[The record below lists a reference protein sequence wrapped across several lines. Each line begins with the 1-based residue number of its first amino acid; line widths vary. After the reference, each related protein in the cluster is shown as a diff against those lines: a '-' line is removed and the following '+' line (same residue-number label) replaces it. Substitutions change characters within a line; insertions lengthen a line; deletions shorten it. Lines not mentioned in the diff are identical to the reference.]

1 MIAEYGHVA
10 LIIALCLSVAQAI
23 VPMAG
28 SFAGYRTWMRLG
40 HSLALGQLVFV
51 AISFACLT
59 AAFLQD
65 DFSLQYVANN
75 SNTLLPTQFKISAVW
90 GAHEGS
96 LLLWALILAVW
107 SAAVALFS
115 GHLPLILSSRVLSI
129 LGAISV
135 GFGLF
140 ILLTSNPFAR
150 ILPFSPTEGGD
161 LNPLLQDFGLIV
173 HPPML
178 YMGYVGFSVAF
189 AFAVAALIGGQFDSA
204 WARWARPWINSA
216 WVFLTIGITL
226 GSWWAYYELGWGGW
240 WFWDPVENASLM
252 PWLVGTALVHSISVT
267 EKRGAFRSWTLL
279 LAILAFSLSLLGT
292 FLVRSGVLTSVH
304 AFANDPERG
313 IFILAFLGLVV
324 GSSLLLFALRGPVV
338 QRQQGDAEVVSY
350 SGLSREMMLLLNNV
364 LLVSA
369 MAMILIG
376 TLYPLIADVL
386 ELGKISVGPP
396 YFNFFFV
403 PMTLGLMVAM
413 GFAVFSR
420 WKKTDAQMLR
430 QKGMVPFLI
439 SLGAALIL
447 PLFLAETIS
456 WESMSWKAYSITAA
470 ITLGASF
477 WVVTMSI
484 EDLWQ
489 KLDRGSSK
497 RGSSKGDSSKGDS
510 SKGDSSKGDSSKRE
524 SRLKNL
530 TKLPGSYWGM
540 QVAHIGIAVCAL
552 GVGLS
557 SVYDVQK
564 DVRMVPGDRVE
575 VAGYEFTFDSLDFV
589 QGPNFG
595 ASRGQI
601 SAYKNDRLVAVLYP
615 EKRKYEA
622 RNQVMTEAALDA
634 GLTRDLYVSLGEPLK
649 GDAWAI
655 RLHVKPFVR
664 CIWLGG
670 LMIGLGGLLSVMDK
684 RYRRR
689 RQSGAKLS
697 AQSAAAEAVTQ

>member
-10 LIIALCLSVAQAI
+10 LIIALCLSIAQAI

-28 SFAGYRTWMRLG
+28 SFTGYRTWMRLG

-59 AAFLQD
+59 AAFVQD
-65 DFSLQYVANN
+65 DFSLQYVADN

-115 GHLPLILSSRVLSI
+115 SHLPLVLSSRVLSI

-313 IFILAFLGLVV
+313 VFILAFLGLVV

-338 QRQQGDAEVVSY
+338 QRQQGDTEAVSY

-364 LLVSA
+364 LLISA

-386 ELGKISVGPP
+386 DLGKISVGPP

-403 PMTLGLMVAM
+403 PMSLGLMVAM

-420 WKKTDAQMLR
+420 WKKTDASMLL

-439 SLGAALIL
+439 SLSAALTL
-447 PLFLAETIS
+447 PLFLAESIS
-456 WESMSWKAYSITAA
+456 WETYSMTAV

-477 WVVTMSI
+477 WVVTMSL

-497 RGSSKGDSSKGDS
+497 AASNVS
-510 SKGDSSKGDSSKRE
+510 
-524 SRLKNL
+524 SRLKSI

-575 VAGYEFTFDSLDFV
+575 VAGYEFTFDNLSFV

-595 ASRGQI
+595 ASRAQI
-601 SAYKNDRLVAVLYP
+601 SAYKNDRLVAVLHP

-689 RQSGAKLS
+689 RKPSTQSGAEAT
-697 AQSAAAEAVTQ
+697 AQ

>member
-59 AAFLQD
+59 TAFVQD
-65 DFSLQYVANN
+65 DFSLQYVADN
-75 SNTLLPTQFKISAVW
+75 SNTLLPTQFKVSAVW

-96 LLLWALILAVW
+96 LLLWALILALW

-115 GHLPLILSSRVLSI
+115 SHLPLVLSSRVLSI

-313 IFILAFLGLVV
+313 VFILAFLGLVV

-338 QRQQGDAEVVSY
+338 QRQQGDTEVVSY

-386 ELGKISVGPP
+386 GLGKISVGPP

-420 WKKTDAQMLR
+420 WKKTDVQMLR

-439 SLGAALIL
+439 SLSAALIL
-447 PLFLAETIS
+447 PLFLAESIT
-456 WESMSWKAYSITAA
+456 WESYSMTAV
-470 ITLGASF
+470 ITLGAVF
-477 WVVTMSI
+477 WVVTMSL

-497 RGSSKGDSSKGDS
+497 AGSLVANA
-510 SKGDSSKGDSSKRE
+510 
-524 SRLKNL
+524 SRLKNI

-540 QVAHIGIAVCAL
+540 QCAHIGIAVCAL

-564 DVRMVPGDRVE
+564 DVRMVPGDRVA

-589 QGPNFG
+589 QGPNYG

-601 SAYKNDRLVAVLYP
+601 SAYKNDRLVAVLHP

-655 RLHVKPFVR
+655 RVHVKPFVR

-670 LMIGLGGLLSVMDK
+670 LMIGLGGLLSILDK

-689 RQSGAKLS
+689 RQPPGVVAGVGA
-697 AQSAAAEAVTQ
+697 E

>member
-115 GHLPLILSSRVLSI
+115 GHLPLVLSSRVLSI

-447 PLFLAETIS
+447 PLFLAE
-456 WESMSWKAYSITAA
+456 SMSWEAYSITAA

-497 RGSSKGDSSKGDS
+497 RGS
-510 SKGDSSKGDSSKRE
+510 
-524 SRLKNL
+524 RLKNL

-540 QVAHIGIAVCAL
+540 QVAHVGIAVCAL

>member
-1 MIAEYGHVA
+1 MIAEYGHIA
-10 LIIALCLSVAQAI
+10 LIVALCLSVAQAI

-59 AAFLQD
+59 AAFVQD

-75 SNTLLPTQFKISAVW
+75 SNTLLPTQFKVSAVW

-96 LLLWALILAVW
+96 LLLWALILALW

-115 GHLPLILSSRVLSI
+115 GHLPLVLSSRVLSI

-338 QRQQGDAEVVSY
+338 QRQQGDIEVVSY

-386 ELGKISVGPP
+386 DLGKISVGPP

-430 QKGMVPFLI
+430 QKGMLPFLI
-439 SLGAALIL
+439 SLSAALIL
-447 PLFLAETIS
+447 PLFLAE
-456 WESMSWKAYSITAA
+456 SMSWATYSITAV

-477 WVVTMSI
+477 WVVTMSL

-489 KLDRGSSK
+489 KLDRGSSAV
-497 RGSSKGDSSKGDS
+497 S
-510 SKGDSSKGDSSKRE
+510 

-564 DVRMVPGDRVE
+564 DVRMVPGDRVA
-575 VAGYEFTFDSLDFV
+575 VAGYEFTFDSLNFV

-689 RQSGAKLS
+689 RKPRTLSTAQSEATAIEAS
-697 AQSAAAEAVTQ
+697 AQ

>member
-10 LIIALCLSVAQAI
+10 LIIALCLSIAQAI

-28 SFAGYRTWMRLG
+28 SFTGYRTWMRLG

-59 AAFLQD
+59 AAFVQD
-65 DFSLQYVANN
+65 DFSLQYVADN

-115 GHLPLILSSRVLSI
+115 SHLPLVLSSRVLSI

-313 IFILAFLGLVV
+313 VFILAFLGLVV

-338 QRQQGDAEVVSY
+338 QRQQGDTEAVSY

-364 LLVSA
+364 LLISA

-386 ELGKISVGPP
+386 DLGKISVGPP

-403 PMTLGLMVAM
+403 PMSLGLMVAM

-420 WKKTDAQMLR
+420 WKKTDANMLL

-439 SLGAALIL
+439 SLIAALIL
-447 PLFLAETIS
+447 PLFLAESIS
-456 WESMSWKAYSITAA
+456 WETYSMTAV

-477 WVVTMSI
+477 WVVTMSL

-497 RGSSKGDSSKGDS
+497 AASNVS
-510 SKGDSSKGDSSKRE
+510 
-524 SRLKNL
+524 SRLKSI

-575 VAGYEFTFDSLDFV
+575 VAGYEFTFDNLSFV

-595 ASRGQI
+595 ASRAQI
-601 SAYKNDRLVAVLYP
+601 SAYKNDRLVAVLHP

-689 RQSGAKLS
+689 RKPSTQSGTEAT
-697 AQSAAAEAVTQ
+697 AQ